1 MLYVR
6 FPILLRNV
14 ADLLYERGVELSYD
28 QFDTGGIALALNLQT
43 QSKSEGQGE
52 CCSVNG
58 NGTWVKF
65 S

>member
-14 ADLLYERGVELSYD
+14 EDLPYKRGVELSYD
-28 QFDTGGIALALNLQT
+28 PFDTGGIALALNLQT
-43 QSKSEGQGE
+43 QSKSEGRGE
-52 CCSVNG
+52 CSLVNG